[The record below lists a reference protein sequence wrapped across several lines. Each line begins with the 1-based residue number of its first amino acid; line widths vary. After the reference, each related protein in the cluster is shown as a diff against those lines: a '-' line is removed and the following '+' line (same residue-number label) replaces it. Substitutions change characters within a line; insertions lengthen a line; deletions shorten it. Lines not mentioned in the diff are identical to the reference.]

1 MFPDHNLTDTLL
13 AIVRAQAGMGK
24 SMETKAELIIP
35 ITRFDANHNYYVQ
48 GSVGWYAQRQW
59 EESCRPSTIAILDW
73 IDTEWE
79 KRFADEDFAWDFYCG
94 DITDKAERELWQEAK
109 ELSIEEAKRKER
121 AMQDDLGTEVKP

>member
-1 MFPDHNLTDTLL
+1 MTFIDHNLTDTLL

-24 SMETKAELIIP
+24 SMEPKATIP
-35 ITRFDANHNYYVQ
+35 ITQFNANHNYYVQ

-59 EESCRPSTIAILDW
+59 EESCRPSTVAILDW

-79 KRFADEDFAWDFYCG
+79 KRFVDEDIAWDFYCG

-109 ELSIEEAKRKER
+109 ELSIENARK
-121 AMQDDLGTEVKP
+121 AHG